1 MKRLFILLFFFV
13 ISFNSFS
20 EDQVISCPSGDSKT
34 CMILKSGDTI
44 IGTIY
49 KGEGGIRGVVVQ

>member
-1 MKRLFILLFFFV
+1 MKKLFGLVFFFLV
-13 ISFNSFS
+13 SFNSFS

-44 IGTIY
+44 IGTVY
-49 KGEGGIRGVVVQ
+49 KGEGGIRGVVVR